1 MESGVQK
8 RLSRSKTFIAGGVC
22 SGLADHYGF
31 RKGGVQAAFVIS
43 SLLLGFPVLI
53 YLILWIILPKEV

>member
-8 RLSRSKTFIAGGVC
+8 RLSRGKTFIAGGVC
-22 SGLADHYGF
+22 SGLANYYGL

-43 SLLLGFPVLI
+43 SLLLAFPVLI
-53 YLILWIILPKEV
+53 YLILWLILPKNL